1 MNLKYLKITGTIL
14 IISLLLFIGMTK
26 ATNASENKV
35 LQGYIQKVPENF
47 YGTWRVKAKRIETD
61 SPETFKEKTIDLWNI
76 SQSGNVIKLCNPFSG
91 AEAEIYINTATE
103 NSVEFTKTGKYNN
116 KNLTDKV
123 EISIEGNTFKGID
136 SLRLDTVSDVDK
148 SIRKSVTAKYS
159 IKGERLS
166 GQNVNQ

>member
-1 MNLKYLKITGTIL
+1 MKNNIIKTVCAVFL
-14 IISLLLFIGMTK
+14 IVSGIVLISIQ
-26 ATNASENKV
+26 NQSNSEQI

-76 SQSGNVIKLCNPFSG
+76 STSNNVIKLCNPFSG
-91 AEAEIYINTATE
+91 AEAEIFIDASTQ
-103 NSVEFTKTGKYNN
+103 NSVEFTKSGKYDN

-123 EISIEGNTFKGID
+123 NISIQGDSFTGID
-136 SLRLDTVSDVDK
+136 TLRLDTISDVDG

-166 GQNVNQ
+166 GQSIK